1 MKISFGSNSLQA
13 NLSYEERLKY
23 IENYSTGLAD
33 HAYVD
38 YWYDHLL
45 YGRIDRNQ
53 DAIYPASG
61 SALVNEILGD
71 DEVYALNFVSDAFV
85 SLKLDI
91 QSKLLNG
98 TIDGSGFLSAGL
110 NPKVGWSDPRQD
122 FFTYM
127 TSFYQDFLLPFMA
140 DPNVNSK
147 IAGFEDFVEQFTS
160 MIDRITLL
168 RPYTMSEYILSNL
181 ATPMHSGLAV
191 SIANEQ
197 DHGEDVD
204 KIVGYNN
211 DPHFEIYRQAAANHG
226 FNVDK
231 NAPWRL
237 VAITYSEPML
247 AKMSAYGLTN
257 ENLVDKAYTK
267 ASFTDLTDLK
277 FYVREFYNTFVTQ
290 YPTVTVPSGFSKKT
304 LTSNIERATLSQE
317 EFDDKWASNDNF
329 WIKLYIYIRAKET
342 NRNWDQNKFKSVV
355 KKATQFLKYSTP
367 SATHK
372 YVNKEV
378 RRPWGEDAA
387 IGEYRRGT
395 FRF

>member
-1 MKISFGSNSLQA
+1 MKLSFGSNELRASS
-13 NLSYEERLKY
+13 SYNERSEY

-61 SALVNEILGD
+61 SALTKRVLGEE
-71 DEVYALNFVSDAFV
+71 EVFALNFVSDAFV

-91 QSKLLNG
+91 DSKLSNG
-98 TIDGSGFLSAGL
+98 SINNAGFLSSGL
-110 NPKVGWSDPRQD
+110 NAKRGWRDPRQD

-127 TSFYQDFLLPFMA
+127 TSFYGNFILPFMV
-140 DPNVNSK
+140 DSNVNST
-147 IAGFEDFVEQFTS
+147 IMGFEDFVDQFTTL
-160 MIDRITLL
+160 IDRITLL
-168 RPYTMSEYILSNL
+168 RPYTMSEYTLSNL
-181 ATPMHSGLAV
+181 STPMHTGLAI
-191 SIANEQ
+191 SIDDES
-197 DHGEDVD
+197 DHGEDLD
-204 KIVGYNN
+204 KISNYNN
-211 DPHFEIYRQAAANHG
+211 DAHFEIYRQAAANHG

-277 FYVREFYNTFVTQ
+277 FYMREFYNTFVTQ
-290 YPTVTVPSGFSKKT
+290 YPTVSVPFGSSKKT
-304 LTSNIERATLSQE
+304 LTSTFERATMSQE

-342 NRNWDQNKFKSVV
+342 NRDWDQNKFKSVV

-367 SATHK
+367 SATHR

>member
-1 MKISFGSNSLQA
+1 MKFSFGSNELQA
-13 NLSYEERLKY
+13 SSSFTERSKY
-23 IENYSTGLAD
+23 VENYSTGLAD

-61 SALVNEILGD
+61 SALTKRVLGEE
-71 DEVYALNFVSDAFV
+71 EVFALNFVSDAFV

-91 QSKLLNG
+91 DSKLSNG
-98 TIDGSGFLSAGL
+98 SINNAGFLSSGL
-110 NPKVGWSDPRQD
+110 NAKRGWRDPRQD

-127 TSFYQDFLLPFMA
+127 TSFYGNFILPFMV
-140 DPNVNSK
+140 DSNVNST
-147 IAGFEDFVEQFTS
+147 IMGFEDFVDQFTTL
-160 MIDRITLL
+160 IDRITLL
-168 RPYTMSEYILSNL
+168 RPYTMSEYTLSNL
-181 ATPMHSGLAV
+181 STPMHTGLAI
-191 SIANEQ
+191 SIDDES
-197 DHGEDVD
+197 DHGEDFD
-204 KIVGYNN
+204 KISNYNN
-211 DPHFEIYRQAAANHG
+211 DAHFEIYRQAAANHG

-277 FYVREFYNTFVTQ
+277 FYMREFYNTFVTQ
-290 YPTVTVPSGFSKKT
+290 YPTVSVPFGSSKKT
-304 LTSNIERATLSQE
+304 LTSTFERATMSQE

-342 NRNWDQNKFKSVV
+342 NRDWDQNKFKSVV

-367 SATHK
+367 SATHR

>member
-1 MKISFGSNSLQA
+1 MKLSFGSNELRASS
-13 NLSYEERLKY
+13 SYNERSEY

-61 SALVNEILGD
+61 SALTKRVLGEE
-71 DEVYALNFVSDAFV
+71 EVFALNFVSDAFV

-91 QSKLLNG
+91 DSKLSNG
-98 TIDGSGFLSAGL
+98 SINNAGFLSSGL
-110 NPKVGWSDPRQD
+110 NAKRGWRDPRQD
-122 FFTYM
+122 FFAYM
-127 TSFYQDFLLPFMA
+127 TSFYGNFILPFMI
-140 DPNVNSK
+140 DSNVNST
-147 IAGFEDFVEQFTS
+147 IMGFEDFVNQFTTL
-160 MIDRITLL
+160 IDRITLL
-168 RPYTMSEYILSNL
+168 RPYTMSEYTLSNL
-181 ATPMHSGLAV
+181 STPMHTGLAI
-191 SIANEQ
+191 SIDDES
-197 DHGEDVD
+197 DHGEDLD
-204 KIVGYNN
+204 KISNYNN
-211 DPHFEIYRQAAANHG
+211 DAHFEIYRQAAANHG

-277 FYVREFYNTFVTQ
+277 FYMREFYNTFVTQ
-290 YPTVTVPSGFSKKT
+290 YPTVSVPFGSSKKT
-304 LTSNIERATLSQE
+304 LTSTFERATMSQE

-342 NRNWDQNKFKSVV
+342 NRDWDQNKFKSVV

-367 SATHK
+367 SATHR